1 VTWPGGTRSF
11 YFRDSDQHLIE
22 LITPGFWAIY

>member
-1 VTWPGGTRSF
+1 MEGTQW
-11 YFRDSDQHLIE
+11 DPDQHLIE